1 MPMATSPGAT
11 AIDPA
16 SAGSLRGRCL
26 VIIGG
31 TRGLG
36 WSGTQA
42 CLREGACVVAVGRDP
57 APVEAAADALA
68 GRLEIVLADARE
80 AEVADQAI
88 ERCARRFGAFH
99 GLYHVAGGSGRSWGD
114 GPLHSIPLDGWLK
127 TLELNLTTAFLSN
140 SAAIRWFLQN
150 RQSGCI
156 LNCGSVLAD
165 SPSPALFG
173 TAAYATAKSALEG
186 MTRAAAA
193 AYAPHGIRVN
203 LLAPGLTAT
212 PMSLRAQSDP
222 AIQAFIG
229 RKQPLDGG
237 RMGRPDDLDEAVV
250 WLLSEGSRF
259 VTGQVIA
266 IDGGWSVSEATP
278 GPLQAITQSQA
289 TPSEP

>member
-11 AIDPA
+11 ATSPVSTGA
-16 SAGSLRGRCL
+16 LLGRHL

-36 WSGTQA
+36 WSATQA

-57 APVEAAADALA
+57 IPASPSTDVPSD
-68 GRLEIVLADARE
+68 RLEVLQADARE
-80 AEVADQAI
+80 PGVADEAI
-88 ERCARRFGAFH
+88 ARCSQRFGGFH
-99 GLYHVAGGSGRSWGD
+99 GLYHVAGGSGRAWGD
-114 GPLHSIPLDGWLK
+114 GPLHSIPLEGWRQ

-140 SAAIRWFLQN
+140 SAAIRWFLRE
-150 RQSGCI
+150 RQPGCI

-165 SPSPALFG
+165 SPSPTLFG

-212 PMSLRAQSDP
+212 PMSQRAQSDP
-222 AIQAFIG
+222 TIQEFIG

-237 RMGRPDDLDEAVV
+237 RMGRPEDLDDAVV
-250 WLLSEGSRF
+250 WLLSEGGRF

-266 IDGGWSVSEATP
+266 IDGGWSVSEASP
-278 GPLQAITQSQA
+278 RPFPAMLPSKE
-289 TPSEP
+289 TPSDP